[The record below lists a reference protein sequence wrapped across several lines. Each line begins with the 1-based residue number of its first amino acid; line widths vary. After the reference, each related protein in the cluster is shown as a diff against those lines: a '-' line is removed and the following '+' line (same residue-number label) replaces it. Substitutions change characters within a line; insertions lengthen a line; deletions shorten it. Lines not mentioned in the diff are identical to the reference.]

1 MNLNLVK
8 GPVKI
13 THQPVLK
20 STQFSVFEA
29 ALLLIF
35 IGLFYWFI
43 VSPKQAKVALLDE
56 NLQKLEVEYEK
67 QNTQVE
73 DLKKSIK
80 VLNSHPKEIEFL
92 DEALPID
99 SRATHFPI
107 LMNEIANT
115 TGVTIGDINIDPRL
129 EVVYASNI
137 DLIKNPFSVTR
148 TLKKVQGSGYFIGT
162 FSQIKALLKK
172 IEENGRLIE
181 VTSVNIA
188 ASTDNRLD
196 FRIEFEAYIYE

>member
-43 VSPKQAKVALLDE
+43 VSPKQAKVAMLNE
-56 NLQKLEVEYEK
+56 NLQKLEAEYEK
-67 QNTQVE
+67 QNIQVE

-80 VLNSHPKEIEFL
+80 VLNSHPKEVAFL
-92 DEALPID
+92 DEALPIS
-99 SRATHFPI
+99 SRVTHFPI
-107 LMNEIANT
+107 LMNEIANG
-115 TGVTIGDINIDPRL
+115 TGVTTGDINIDPRL

-137 DLIKNPFSVTR
+137 DLIKNPFSITR
-148 TLKKVQGSGYFIGT
+148 TLKKVKGSGYFIGT

-188 ASTDNRLD
+188 ASTDNKLD